1 VTIVKID
8 NAQEGVYFVNG
19 LLALIREM
27 AAEMKRS
34 DGSDEETLNHIER
47 RAILRLKEETFNSR
61 ADPEETERLLNI
73 SQDAIRFALVLIRT
87 NTTDGSLV

>member
-27 AAEMKRS
+27 AAEMKRP
-34 DGSDEETLNHIER
+34 DRSDEETLNHVEQ

-87 NTTDGSLV
+87 STTDGSSV